1 MISYFRRP
9 HIYWCTLT
17 RTDNRDNFGD
27 ILGKY
32 IVEKLSNKS
41 IIKVLHPSMRRYK
54 LFIKHYLTVGS
65 ILEVANK
72 NSIVWGSGIMRRYD
86 FIKKAKFL
94 SVRGP
99 LTRKRLIEL
108 GYNVPELYGDP
119 AILLPLLFNKKIEKS
134 YKIGIIPHYVD
145 YEEVFNKFK
154 ESKDVKVIDL
164 LTNDIEQVVLEI
176 LECELIVS
184 SSLHGVIVSHVYDI
198 PAIWTKFSDKLGG
211 DNVKFYDY
219 FESVNIN
226 YDKEFSIKINN
237 VSDKYLIELVLG
249 NANCNLP
256 DKEILLIRQEDLLKS
271 NPFR

>member
-1 MISYFRRP
+1 MISFLRRP

-17 RTDNRDNFGD
+17 RKDNRDNFGD

-32 IVEKLSNKS
+32 IVQKLSRKS

-72 NSIVWGSGIMRRYD
+72 NSIVWGSGLMRRDD
-86 FIKKAKFL
+86 FIRKAKFL
-94 SVRGP
+94 AVRGP
-99 LTRKRLIEL
+99 ITRKRLTEL
-108 GYNVPELYGDP
+108 GYEVPKLYGDP
-119 AILLPLLFNKKIEKS
+119 AILLPLFFNKKIEKV

-145 YEEVFNKFK
+145 FKEVFNKFYKNK
-154 ESKDVKVIDL
+154 EVKVVDL
-164 LTNDIEQVVLEI
+164 LTHNIEDVISDI

-184 SSLHGVIVSHVYDI
+184 SSLHGVIVPHAYGI
-198 PAIWTKFSDKLGG
+198 PAIWTKFSKKLGG

-219 FESVNIN
+219 FESVDLN
-226 YDKEFSIKINN
+226 YDKEFSININN
-237 VSDKYLIELVLG
+237 VNSKYLIDLVLE

-256 DKEILLIRQEDLLKS
+256 DMEILLKRQNDLLKS